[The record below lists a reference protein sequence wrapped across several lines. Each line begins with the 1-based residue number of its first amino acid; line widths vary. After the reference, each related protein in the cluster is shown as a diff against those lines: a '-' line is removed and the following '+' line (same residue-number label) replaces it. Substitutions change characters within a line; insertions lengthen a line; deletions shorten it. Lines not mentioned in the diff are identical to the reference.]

1 MKQWIWFLIALVVI
15 AFALNLVRVERFE
28 SRFVDTSQQQR
39 AMKLEDSSYEQRTN
53 HFVQNND
60 VGTAIGMSTPWQVN
74 QYKSKL

>member
-1 MKQWIWFLIALVVI
+1 MKQWIWFLIAVVVV
-15 AFALNLVRVERFE
+15 ALALNLIKVERFE
-28 SRFVDTSQQQR
+28 SGFVDTSQQNR

-60 VGTAIGMSTPWQVN
+60 IGDATGISTPWQVN

>member
-1 MKQWIWFLIALVVI
+1 MKQWIWFLIALVVL
-15 AFALNLVRVERFE
+15 AFAMNLFRVERFE
-28 SRFVDTSQQQR
+28 SRFIDTSQQKR

-60 VGTAIGMSTPWQVN
+60 VGNATGMSTPWQVN

>member
-1 MKQWIWFLIALVVI
+1 MKQWIWFLIAVIVV
-15 AFALNLVRVERFE
+15 AFALNLLRVERFE
-28 SRFVDTSQQQR
+28 SRFVDTSQQDR

-60 VGTAIGMSTPWQVN
+60 VGNATGISTPWQVN

>member
-1 MKQWIWFLIALVVI
+1 MKQWIWFLIAVIVV
-15 AFALNLVRVERFE
+15 AFSLNLLRVERFE
-28 SRFVDTSQQQR
+28 SRFIDTSQQKR

-60 VGTAIGMSTPWQVN
+60 VGDASGMSTPWQVN

>member
-1 MKQWIWFLIALVVI
+1 MKQWILFLIALVVI
-15 AFALNLVRVERFE
+15 AFVLNYMRTERFE
-28 SRFVDTSQQQR
+28 AGFVDTSQQKR

-60 VGTAIGMSTPWQVN
+60 VGQATGVSTPWQVN

>member
-15 AFALNLVRVERFE
+15 AFVLNYMSTERFE
-28 SRFVDTSQQQR
+28 AKFVDTSQQKR

-60 VGTAIGMSTPWQVN
+60 VGEASGVSSPWQVN

>member
-1 MKQWIWFLIALVVI
+1 MKQWIWFLIAVIVV
-15 AFALNLVRVERFE
+15 AFALNLLRVERFE
-28 SRFVDTSQQQR
+28 SGFVDTSQQKR

-60 VGTAIGMSTPWQVN
+60 VGDATGMSTPWQVN

>member
-1 MKQWIWFLIALVVI
+1 MKQWIWFLIALVVL
-15 AFALNLVRVERFE
+15 AFAMNLFRVERFE
-28 SRFVDTSQQQR
+28 SRFIDTSQQKR

-60 VGTAIGMSTPWQVN
+60 VGDATGMSTPWHVN

>member
-1 MKQWIWFLIALVVI
+1 MI
-15 AFALNLVRVERFE
+15 AFVLNMIRTEGFE
-28 SRFVDTSQQQR
+28 AGFVDTSQQKR

-60 VGTAIGMSTPWQVN
+60 VGQAHGVSTPWQVN

>member
-1 MKQWIWFLIALVVI
+1 MKQWIWFLIAVVVI
-15 AFALNLVRVERFE
+15 AFALNLLRVERFE

-60 VGTAIGMSTPWQVN
+60 VGSATGMSTPWQVN

>member
-1 MKQWIWFLIALVVI
+1 MKQWILFLIALVVI
-15 AFALNLVRVERFE
+15 AFVLNYMHTERFE
-28 SRFVDTSQQQR
+28 AGFVDTSQQKR

-60 VGTAIGMSTPWQVN
+60 VGQASGVSTPWQVN

>member
-1 MKQWIWFLIALVVI
+1 MKQWIWFLIAVIVV

-28 SRFVDTSQQQR
+28 SRFIDTSQQKR

-60 VGTAIGMSTPWQVN
+60 VGDATGMSTPWQVN

>member
-1 MKQWIWFLIALVVI
+1 MKQWIWFLIAVVVV
-15 AFALNLVRVERFE
+15 ALALNILRVEHFE
-28 SRFVDTSQQQR
+28 SGFVDTSQQNR

-60 VGTAIGMSTPWQVN
+60 VGDATGISTPWQVN

>member
-1 MKQWIWFLIALVVI
+1 MKQWILFLIAVIVI
-15 AFALNLVRVERFE
+15 AFVLNLVRVERFE

-39 AMKLEDSSYEQRTN
+39 AIKLEDSSYEQRTN

-60 VGTAIGMSTPWQVN
+60 VGDATGISTPWQVN

>member
-1 MKQWIWFLIALVVI
+1 MKQWIWFLIALVVL
-15 AFALNLVRVERFE
+15 AFAMNLFRVERFE
-28 SRFVDTSQQQR
+28 SRFIDTSQQKR

-60 VGTAIGMSTPWQVN
+60 VGDATGMSTPWQVN

>member
-1 MKQWIWFLIALVVI
+1 MKQWIWFLIAVIVV
-15 AFALNLVRVERFE
+15 AFALNLLRVERFE
-28 SRFVDTSQQQR
+28 SGFIDTSQQNR

-60 VGTAIGMSTPWQVN
+60 VGNATGISTPWQVN

>member
-1 MKQWIWFLIALVVI
+1 MKQWIWFLIAVIVV
-15 AFALNLVRVERFE
+15 AFALNLLKVEHFE
-28 SRFVDTSQQQR
+28 SRFVDTSQQNR

-60 VGTAIGMSTPWQVN
+60 VGNATGISTPWQVN

>member
-1 MKQWIWFLIALVVI
+1 MKQWIWFLIAVIVV
-15 AFALNLVRVERFE
+15 AFVLNLLRVERFE
-28 SRFVDTSQQQR
+28 SRFVDTSQQNR

-60 VGTAIGMSTPWQVN
+60 VGNATGISTPWQVN